1 MNVISSFSN
10 GMADLAGLLD
20 PLTSFLKSL
29 AEGTGL
35 LADDNPDGWSGI
47 LTSGAAGVAAAVAVA
62 VILLAYFRSKYRSTR
77 DIARHGLAAAMVI
90 GLLAFVAHDMRDAAL
105 TYLGINPSKPEVE
118 FEIRLPKAAASAIAG
133 TQIELHTD
141 KNQTLARIQ
150 SDLASGDDGRRVLR
164 GSVAL
169 QFRTTDRVL
178 TLNLP
183 GQPQRLFKL
192 RLAANPSHSD
202 QFGPWHLAD
211 RVGSPDMRGP
221 PSVEQNDAF
230 AIRYRVL

>member
-90 GLLAFVAHDMRDAAL
+90 GLLAFVAHDMLDAAL
-105 TYLGINPSKPEVE
+105 TRHQPVE
-118 FEIRLPKAAASAIAG
+118 TR
-133 TQIELHTD
+133 
-141 KNQTLARIQ
+141 
-150 SDLASGDDGRRVLR
+150 GRV
-164 GSVAL
+164 
-169 QFRTTDRVL
+169 
-178 TLNLP
+178 
-183 GQPQRLFKL
+183 
-192 RLAANPSHSD
+192 
-202 QFGPWHLAD
+202 
-211 RVGSPDMRGP
+211 
-221 PSVEQNDAF
+221 
-230 AIRYRVL
+230 